1 MNAKNLSSAFTHPSN
16 LCEFFHLLS
25 SPSSVSGGSSLIP
38 LRALL
43 FFVVLLVPI
52 TPVSDSHSCSSG
64 DFSRS
69 KFLVVA
75 FLGLVVG
82 GGDLG
87 LSDSL
92 LLSSE
97 LLSPGGPGGAGVVL
111 VVSSS

>member
-1 MNAKNLSSAFTHPSN
+1 MNAKNLSNALTHVSN

-38 LRALL
+38 LIALL
-43 FFVVLLVPI
+43 FFVVLLWPM
-52 TPVSDSHSCSSG
+52 TAVSDSHSCSSG

-87 LSDSL
+87 RSDSL

-97 LLSPGGPGGAGVVL
+97 LRSPGGPGGAGVVL